1 MNDENK
7 ELYFFDFDKLFENYA
22 DKYYNEHEAE
32 YSSPEDFAKRDL
44 DNVYHTWATSPQ
56 TSLGG
61 ISPSEF
67 FNRIPT
73 EELIDILKGAC
84 VGELNP
90 CSLLF
95 DRIATEPSLLD
106 DLVALARSATDEK
119 LLAVTVSL
127 ISELGG
133 ADNDFYLAMIERD
146 IDESIREVCVE
157 ALCDR
162 AEQVK
167 DIILERAETTDD
179 LDKKEQ
185 YAEILTF
192 CDAGDDKILAL
203 LRDLLATDPKVPYI
217 AALIGRYGDDRACAD
232 LNKLIDTCTFAEFIE
247 IRNSI
252 EMMGGTVDE
261 HCRDFSDDPLYK
273 AYYGL

>member
-1 MNDENK
+1 M
-7 ELYFFDFDKLFENYA
+7 
-22 DKYYNEHEAE
+22 
-32 YSSPEDFAKRDL
+32 
-44 DNVYHTWATSPQ
+44 
-56 TSLGG
+56 
-61 ISPSEF
+61 
-67 FNRIPT
+67 
-73 EELIDILKGAC
+73 
-84 VGELNP
+84 
-90 CSLLF
+90 
-95 DRIATEPSLLD
+95 D

-146 IDESIREVCVE
+146 IDESIHEVCVE

-232 LNKLIDTCTFAEFIE
+232 LYKLIDTCTL
-247 IRNSI
+247 RS
-252 EMMGGTVDE
+252 
-261 HCRDFSDDPLYK
+261 L
-273 AYYGL
+273 